1 VSNSRV
7 DVDSVLGSLK
17 DFQRAS
23 VDYVFRK
30 LYVENKRR
38 FLVADEVGLG
48 KTLVA
53 RGVIAK
59 AIDHLKKQGVKRIDV
74 VYICS
79 NGDIARQ
86 NVNRLNVTDRKDFSL
101 ASRITLLPTQIRG
114 LKDNDLNFIS
124 FTPSTSFDLRSSQG
138 TWRERVLLYWML
150 HEPWG
155 LKGVGPMRVLEGN
168 VTPARFKEAVKGF
181 DRSDI
186 DEGLKEDFRR
196 GLEANVSSTTGGR
209 HIRARFEQLAERL
222 ASSRGEISREDRDER
237 AAIVSELRALLA
249 TTCLKALEPDLIIL
263 DEFQRFK
270 HLLEGNDD
278 ASQLARDLFT
288 WQDARVLLL
297 SATPYRMYTLD
308 HEAGEDDHYEDFVRT
323 VAFLQDNPQHTRLFT
338 EMLAAYG
345 REARTSVAGNLDRLR
360 EAKLQLEK
368 MLQQVMIRTERLAAS
383 DDRNGM
389 LVEIPPRSCKL
400 ESGDV
405 RSYLALQKIA
415 AAVEQP
421 DTLEYWKA
429 APYLLSF
436 MDDYVFKEKVTEGA
450 ENGAASQIAG
460 ALQQSPLLSLKKED
474 VEAYKRIDPGNARL
488 RSLLDDTVGTGL
500 ARLLW
505 LPPSFPYYEPA
516 GVHADVN
523 PRTPTKRLVFSSWT
537 VVPKVI
543 AALVSYE
550 AEREA
555 MLGQDETAENTQD
568 ARRRRRGLLRFA
580 RESDAADGR
589 LVGMPVLGLIY
600 PGLAL
605 AQRLDPLRLAS
616 VSGSN
621 GAPPP
626 LEAVLTTAEAEA
638 EKLVASL
645 LDTPDLYAKSA
656 DQAMD
661 ENWYWAAPILLDA
674 REDRDG
680 VAAWLADRRTPAR
693 WSGKDAYAQSAGTG
707 DDDLWAQHVA
717 RASDLVSRRLEL
729 GAPPKDL
736 ARVLALLGLV
746 GPGVAAARAL
756 TRVARAESPE
766 DATALRN
773 AAGSVAWTLRNLF
786 NLPESMAIVRTT
798 PAGVRL
804 RREGTEPYWL
814 SVLLYSAEGGLQAVL
829 DEYVH
834 ILKDSLGLIDKP
846 AAVTLAEIAAEIA
859 AAVGIRTAALR
870 VDLLS
875 PEGERVRI
883 EHQHSMRARFA
894 VRFGQEEADDSQAG
908 ERKAT
913 ETTRASQVRTAFNS
927 PFWPFVLATTSVGQE
942 GLDFH
947 PYCHAIVHWNL
958 PANPVDLE
966 QREGRIHRYKGHA
979 VRKNVATLHGSSIRH
994 GMNGHADPWAALFE
1008 FACRTRE
1015 LKSDI
1020 VPFWVFAVKD
1030 GAAIERHVPA
1040 LPLSKDVARLSQ
1052 LRKSLA
1058 VYRMVFG
1065 QARQEEL
1072 LAYLLDRVP
1081 EADRLKLANDLRIDL
1096 SPPVMEMAFAG
1107 DRGRP

>member
-1 VSNSRV
+1 VSDSRV
-7 DVDSVLGSLK
+7 DVESVLGSLK

-23 VDYVFRK
+23 VEYVFKR
-30 LYVENKRR
+30 LYRDGKRR

-59 AIDHLKKQGVKRIDV
+59 AIEHLKKQGVPRIDI

-79 NGDIARQ
+79 NADIARQ

-101 ASRITLLPTQIRG
+101 ASRITLLPTQIQG

-150 HEPWG
+150 KDVWS
-155 LKGVGPMRVLEGN
+155 LAGVGPMRVLEGT
-168 VTPARFKEAVKGF
+168 VTPKRFQEAVKGF
-181 DRSDI
+181 DRSEI
-186 DEGLKEDFRR
+186 DEGLKEDFRQALASKVQ
-196 GLEANVSSTTGGR
+196 GDASGR
-209 HIRARFEQLAERL
+209 HMRARFEDLAERL
-222 ASSRGEISREDRDER
+222 ARSRGDVSAEDWTER
-237 AAIVSELRALLA
+237 AAIVSELRSLLA

-270 HLLEGNDD
+270 HLLEGKDD

-288 WQDARVLLL
+288 WKDARVLLL

-308 HEAGEDDHYEDFVRT
+308 HEAGQDDHYEDFVRT
-323 VAFLQDNPQHTRLFT
+323 VGFLQDNETQTRLFT
-338 EMLAAYG
+338 GMLAAYG
-345 REARTSVAGNLDRLR
+345 REARTSVSGNLDRLR
-360 EAKLQLEK
+360 EAKLQLER

-389 LVEIPPRSCKL
+389 LVEIPSKACRL
-400 ESGDV
+400 ESEDV
-405 RSYLALQKIA
+405 RAYLALQRIA
-415 AAVEQP
+415 TAVDQP

-436 MDDYVFKEKVTEGA
+436 MDSYVFKEKVTEGTQ
-450 ENGAASQIAG
+450 NGAAGAIAA
-460 ALQQSPLLSLKKED
+460 ALQQSALLSLRKQD
-474 VEAYKRIDPGNARL
+474 LEAYTRVDPGNSRL
-488 RSLLDDTVGTGL
+488 RSLLDDTVGKGL

-516 GVHADVN
+516 GVHADVG
-523 PRTPTKRLVFSSWT
+523 PTSPTKRLVFSSWT

-555 MLGQDETAENTQD
+555 MLGQDETAQNTQE
-568 ARRRRRGLLRFA
+568 ARKRRRGLLRFA
-580 RESDAADGR
+580 RESEDAEAR
-589 LVGMPVLGLIY
+589 LVGMPVLGIIY
-600 PGLAL
+600 PSLAL
-605 AQRLDPLRLAS
+605 AKALDPLRLARQC
-616 VSGSN
+616 GAN
-621 GAPPP
+621 GAPPT
-626 LEAVLTTAEAEA
+626 LQAVVAVAEAEA
-638 EKLVASL
+638 EQLLSSL
-645 LDTPDLYAKSA
+645 FATDRLFTRSDDPAT
-656 DQAMD
+656 D
-661 ENWYWAAPILLDA
+661 ENWYWAAPILVDA
-674 REDRDG
+674 LERRGEI
-680 VAAWLADRRTPAR
+680 AAWLADRQTPAR
-693 WSGKDAYAQSAGTG
+693 WSGKETDKQPGDSG
-707 DDDLWAQHVA
+707 DDDQWIQHVA
-717 RASDLVSRRLEL
+717 RASDLLKGRLPL

-736 ARVLALLGLV
+736 ARVLALVGLA
-746 GPGVAAARAL
+746 GPGVTAARAL
-756 TRVARAESPE
+756 TRVVTLATSDERA
-766 DATALRN
+766 ALRN
-773 AAGSVAWTLRNLF
+773 AAGTMAWTLRNLF

-798 PAGVRL
+798 PPGIRL
-804 RREGTEPYWL
+804 QREGDEPYWL
-814 SVLLYSAEGGLQAVL
+814 SVVLYSAEGGLQAVL

-834 ILKDSLGLIDKP
+834 VLKDSLGLIDKP
-846 AAVTLAEIAAEIA
+846 ATLTLSEISAEIA
-859 AAVGIRTAALR
+859 AAVGIRTTALR
-870 VDLLS
+870 IDLLS
-875 PEGERVRI
+875 PEGDRVRI
-883 EHQHSMRARFA
+883 EPQHSMRARFA
-894 VRFGQEEADDSQAG
+894 VRFGQEEAEDQAG
-908 ERKAT
+908 EKSRQ
-913 ETTRASQVRTAFNS
+913 TTRASQVRTAFNS

-979 VRKNVATLHGSSIRH
+979 VRKNIAAECGSSVRH
-994 GMNGHADPWAALFE
+994 AADDHTDPWAALFD
-1008 FACRTRE
+1008 AALTRTRS
-1015 LKSDI
+1015 SDI
-1020 VPFWVFAVKD
+1020 VPFWVFARNG

-1040 LPLSKDVARLSQ
+1040 LPLSRDVARLTS

-1081 EADRLKLANDLRIDL
+1081 EVQRPRLAEDLRIDL
-1096 SPPVMEMAFAG
+1096 APPALALSPSEE
-1107 DRGRP
+1107 

>member
-1 VSNSRV
+1 MSDSRV
-7 DVDSVLGSLK
+7 DLDSVLGSLK
-17 DFQRAS
+17 DFQRSS
-23 VDYVFRK
+23 VEYVFRK
-30 LYVENKRR
+30 LYLEGKRR

-59 AIDHLKKQGVKRIDV
+59 AIDHLKKQGVQRIDI

-86 NVNRLNVTDRKDFSL
+86 NVNRLNVTDRKEFSL

-150 HEPWG
+150 QEPWG
-155 LKGVGPMRVLEGN
+155 LQGSGPMRVLEGN
-168 VTPARFKEAVKGF
+168 VTPRRFKEAVKGF
-181 DRSDI
+181 DRSEI
-186 DEGLKEDFRR
+186 DEGLKDDFRR
-196 GLEANVSSTTGGR
+196 TLDANVTGNPDGR
-209 HIRARFEQLAERL
+209 HIRARFEALAERL
-222 ASSRGEISREDRDER
+222 GSSRAEISREDRDER
-237 AAIVSELRALLA
+237 AALVSELRGLLA

-270 HLLEGNDD
+270 HLLEGKDD

-323 VAFLQDNPQHTRLFT
+323 VGFLQENPLQTRLFT
-338 EMLAAYG
+338 EMLGAYG
-345 REARTSVAGNLDRLR
+345 REARTSVSGNLDRLR

-389 LVEIPPRSCKL
+389 LVEVPARSCKL

-405 RSYLALQKIA
+405 RAYLALQKIA

-421 DTLEYWKA
+421 DTLEYWKS

-436 MDDYVFKEKVTEGA
+436 MDDYVFKEKVTEGTQ
-450 ENGAASQIAG
+450 NGAAGQIAA
-460 ALQQSPLLSLKKED
+460 ALQQSPLLSLKKEEL
-474 VEAYKRIDPGNARL
+474 EAYKRIDPGNARL

-523 PRTPTKRLVFSSWT
+523 PVAPTKRLVFSSWT

-555 MLGQDETAENTQD
+555 MQGQDEKAENTQD

-580 RESDAADGR
+580 RESEKEDGR

-600 PGLAL
+600 PGLVL
-605 AQRLDPLRLAS
+605 AEKLDPLRLARLI
-616 VSGSN
+616 GSN
-621 GAPPP
+621 GTPPA
-626 LEAVLTTAEAEA
+626 LEAVLAAAEAEA

-645 LDTPDLYAKSA
+645 LDTTDLYAKSA
-656 DQAMD
+656 DQAVD

-674 REDRDG
+674 RQDRAG
-680 VAAWLADRRTPAR
+680 VAEWLADRHTPVR
-693 WSGKDAYAQSAGTG
+693 WSGKDDSRSTETG

-717 RASDLVSRRLEL
+717 RASDLVAGRLGL

-736 ARVLALLGLV
+736 ARVLALLGLA

-756 TRVARAESPE
+756 ARVARAASPAE
-766 DATALRN
+766 ITALRN
-773 AAGSVAWTLRNLF
+773 AAGSVGWTLRNLF
-786 NLPESMAIVRTT
+786 NLPESMAIARTM

-804 RREGTEPYWL
+804 KREATEPYWL

-834 ILKDSLGLIDKP
+834 VLKDSLGLIDKP
-846 AAVTLAEIAAEIA
+846 AAVTLAEIAAEIV

-875 PEGERVRI
+875 PEGGRVRI

-908 ERKAT
+908 ESRAPQ
-913 ETTRASQVRTAFNS
+913 TTRASQVRTAFNS

-979 VRKNVATLHGSSIRH
+979 VRKNIATVHGNSVRP
-994 GMNGHADPWAALFE
+994 GMNGHADPWAALFD
-1008 FACRTRE
+1008 AASRSRE
-1015 LKSDI
+1015 LLSDI
-1020 VPFWVFAVKD
+1020 VPFWVYALKN

-1040 LPLSKDVARLSQ
+1040 LPLSRDVARLAS

-1072 LAYLLDRVP
+1072 LSYLMDRVP
-1081 EADRLKLANDLRIDL
+1081 EADRQRLVEDLRIDL
-1096 SPPVMEMAFAG
+1096 APPASGAV
-1107 DRGRP
+1107 GRR